1 MFVLSFLYLFQCL
14 LPAVGFVAEWALKLL
29 SHAAAAA
36 AAATSGEASWPDAAA
51 PIDVALAHELLQVL
65 LQAGLVGEFSAAIR
79 ASQGSIC
86 AVVRSLEVVVEKA
99 LLREV
104 LVAVVAHKRALP
116 SVDSIMHV
124 EMRFARVSLLADG
137 AGEGF
142 LSLTKI

>member
-1 MFVLSFLYLFQCL
+1 
-14 LPAVGFVAEWALKLL
+14 
-29 SHAAAAA
+29 
-36 AAATSGEASWPDAAA
+36 
-51 PIDVALAHELLQVL
+51 
-65 LQAGLVGEFSAAIR
+65 
-79 ASQGSIC
+79 
-86 AVVRSLEVVVEKA
+86 VVVEKA